1 MPGRKE
7 GLRAGRQ
14 GAKGR
19 WCFQAERQPKLNRT
33 TSPPDP
39 GHDKLAASCLGDSS
53 ALQDY
58 LHLQGRGWARKGAI
72 QSAERPQS
80 RGNTNG
86 GSTSAGMA
94 SIT

>member
-1 MPGRKE
+1 MVLSGRATAQTKSHN
-7 GLRAGRQ
+7 
-14 GAKGR
+14 
-19 WCFQAERQPKLNRT
+19 LN
-33 TSPPDP
+33 PDP
-39 GHDKLAASCLGDSS
+39 GHDKLGASCLGDSS